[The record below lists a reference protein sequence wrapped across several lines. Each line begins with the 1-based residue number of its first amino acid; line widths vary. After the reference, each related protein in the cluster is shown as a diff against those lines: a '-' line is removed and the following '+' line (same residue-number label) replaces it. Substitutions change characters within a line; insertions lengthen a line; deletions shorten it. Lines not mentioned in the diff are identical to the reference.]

1 MAAQFDL
8 ERALEAWRQ
17 TRAQETALTQDQ
29 WLELEAHLR
38 DAFDLHRSQ
47 GITPELAF
55 IQATQGLGE
64 FSQLIQEY
72 KKNTAPVHSWLLW
85 AWLGA
90 LVFCLALILLG
101 KPFDQGNGD
110 MPAGLHL
117 LAALPLLFF
126 SFVTF
131 ILAKCRRPYAT
142 LVAAA
147 LAFLCLALQ
156 PLPQLA
162 LDGLIGRP
170 SALEKKALAEKT
182 GILGKDAA
190 FVIRLLGEPTSRIAR
205 PGGQIISREGK
216 IMSRGDPYTSLYYSP
231 SRFLYLSTRF
241 IVFLNEDGL
250 VYHYRVKWERQPSD
264 TIVNEVPPPGLR
276 RPGWRKVNEPGTSR
290 S

>member
-1 MAAQFDL
+1 MAAPYDL
-8 ERALEAWRQ
+8 ERALSTWRQ
-17 TRAQETALTQDQ
+17 SRSQEIALTPDQ
-29 WLELEAHLR
+29 WAELEAHLR
-38 DAFDLHRSQ
+38 DAFDRHAAQ
-47 GITPELAF
+47 GVPPELAF
-55 IQATQGLGE
+55 TQATQALGDLP
-64 FSQLIQEY
+64 QLIQEY
-72 KKNTAPVHSWLLW
+72 KKNTTPVHAWLAW
-85 AWLGA
+85 AWFGA
-90 LVFCLALILLG
+90 VALCLILILIG
-101 KPFDQGNGD
+101 KPLEQGDGD

-117 LAALPLLFF
+117 LAALPLLLF
-126 SFVTF
+126 SLVTV
-131 ILAKCRRPYAT
+131 ILAKSRRPYAT

-170 SALEKKALAEKT
+170 SALKKKALAEKT

-190 FVIRLLGEPTSRIAR
+190 FVIRLLGEPTYLIAR

-216 IMSRGDPYTSLYYSP
+216 ITSRGDPYTSLYYSP

-241 IVFLNEDGL
+241 IVFLNQDGL

-264 TIVNEVPPPGLR
+264 SVLNEVPPPGLR
-276 RPGWRKVNEPGTSR
+276 RPGWLEVDEPAAPR